1 MKIST
6 VITDV
11 DGLLFPY
18 DSKEQLAKQMLKDGT
33 KNKLSLYFHG
43 ALTYMALKK
52 VKKFHNAG
60 DERLAAVWSKE
71 SYERFDKVIRG
82 VDIDY
87 IEKFGRKCAK
97 DIPVE
102 ACETFEN
109 ISSKGYELYAI
120 SGGITEL
127 TTAAF
132 KKAGIEKY
140 FNGIAANHILE
151 DPGAGAK
158 VHSLSKSISIPED
171 KLSVIDFSPMKTAA
185 IGHDYYDITLL
196 KNVAMPICKTGG
208 KFDPEAY
215 KIAKKKGYVIREF
228 EQLQKIFK

>member
-1 MKIST
+1 MSIST

-33 KNKLSLYFHG
+33 KNKLSLYYHG
-43 ALTYMALKK
+43 ARTYMALKN

-60 DERLAAVWSKE
+60 DERLAALWSTE
-71 SYERFDKVIRG
+71 SYKRFDKVIRG

-97 DIPVE
+97 DISIE
-102 ACETFEN
+102 ACEAFEN
-109 ISSKGYELYAI
+109 LHAKGYELYAI

-132 KKAGIEKY
+132 RKAGIRKY
-140 FNGIAANHILE
+140 FNGIVANKILE
-151 DPGAGAK
+151 DPGTGAK

-171 KLSVIDFSPMKTAA
+171 KLSVIDLSPNETAA
-185 IGHDYYDITLL
+185 IGHDYYDIALL
-196 KNVAMPICKTGG
+196 KNVAMPICKVGG
-208 KFDPEAY
+208 KVDPKAFS
-215 KIAKKKGYVIREF
+215 IAKKKGYVIEKF
-228 EQLQKIFK
+228 EELSEIFK